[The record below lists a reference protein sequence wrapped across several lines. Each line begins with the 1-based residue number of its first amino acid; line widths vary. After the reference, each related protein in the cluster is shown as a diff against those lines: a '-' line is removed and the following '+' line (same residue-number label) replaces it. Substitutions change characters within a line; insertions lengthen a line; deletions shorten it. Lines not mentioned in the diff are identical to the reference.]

1 MIPSN
6 YSNHSN
12 HSLSFPLFLSFLFF
26 LGLMGSLS
34 GCTPADDPHS
44 GTSELGAS
52 ATHSLPSNGYS
63 YDLQG
68 HRGARGLMP
77 ENTIPGF
84 IKALD
89 LGVTTLEMD
98 LVVTADS
105 LLVVSHEPWFHEA
118 YSTTP
123 DGNPVMEE
131 TAQTF
136 NIFQMTAAEVARFDV
151 GMRQNPNFPEQQTMA
166 VQKPLLKDV
175 ILAAETYARSNR
187 LPPPQY
193 NLETKSRP
201 EWIGEFIPDPQTFAQ
216 LVEEIITQFQL
227 QDRVTVQSFD
237 PATLMGLRQINPE
250 IRQSML
256 VFREDPVQA
265 VVAYLGYTPDIWSPS
280 AALVTPDLVEQV
292 HALGMQIIPWTV
304 NDPVE
309 MNRLL
314 DLGVDG
320 IITDYPNIAPVR

>member
-1 MIPSN
+1 MMPSN
-6 YSNHSN
+6 YS
-12 HSLSFPLFLSFLFF
+12 LSILFLF
-26 LGLMGSLS
+26 GLMGLLF
-34 GCTPADDPHS
+34 GCTPADGPHSDALDS
-44 GTSELGAS
+44 GTS
-52 ATHSLPSNGYS
+52 ATESSTPGTSSTLTLPSNGYS

-105 LLVVSHEPWFHEA
+105 VLLVSHEPWFHEA
-118 YSTTP
+118 FSTDP
-123 DGNPVMEE
+123 EGRPVTNE

-136 NIFQMTAAEVARFDV
+136 NIYKMTAAEVAQFDV
-151 GMRQNPNFPEQQTMA
+151 GLRQNPAYPEQQTMA

-187 LPPPQY
+187 LPPPRY

-216 LVEEIITQFQL
+216 LVEEIINQFQL
-227 QDRVTVQSFD
+227 QDRATVQSFD
-237 PATLMGLRQINPE
+237 PATLMALRQINPE

-320 IITDYPNIAPVR
+320 IITDYPNLAPVR